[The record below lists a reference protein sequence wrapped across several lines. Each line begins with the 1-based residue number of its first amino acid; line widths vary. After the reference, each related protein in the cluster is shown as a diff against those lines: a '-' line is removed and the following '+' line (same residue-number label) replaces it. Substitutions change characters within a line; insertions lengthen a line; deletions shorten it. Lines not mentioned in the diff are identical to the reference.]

1 MGIGDLIEKFRGV
14 ALDRIEQMNLIMVAL
29 EREPDD
35 GSSSEAL
42 LREIHTLKGEAKM
55 MGFAD
60 INLVA
65 HQTES
70 LLIAASERAFDVDAS
85 FADCIFEGFDVLR
98 LLLTKRAG
106 ASDEPIDM
114 TGFNERASRII
125 HNLELDE
132 PPTREVLV
140 EAPPRNAGR
149 VSDLTSLPSSPADP
163 GAEELGARVIFTDPD
178 LEIGHDPSSSDVE
191 DVLHLT
197 AMRGRKLVRSAAPER
212 NTFEYSKD
220 EVSRPATG
228 LRLQTD
234 SVLRVRL
241 DRLERIGAVASEVL
255 LLSKRM
261 DYHVRALQDVRG
273 ELKEWLNR
281 AGADLPKSHLAALR
295 QTLHRLD
302 ASIISTS
309 DDSRKGSMRTSQLDE
324 EVRSLRHVP
333 LAQSVS
339 HYPRAVRDLAKSQ
352 GKRVRFSLDIG
363 TIEVDRP
370 VLTTLADPLLHLV
383 RNAVDH
389 GIESPSERVA
399 SGKEPEGE
407 IRLSVEHVGDGL
419 RVTLSDDGRGIDT
432 DFMRERAVAKGLIT
446 LESSLAMD
454 EQEALG
460 LVFRPGFSTREVV
473 SDVSGRGIGMDV
485 VLRHITTAGGN
496 VEVSSEVGQGTTFT
510 LRVPLSSV
518 VVSALLVRFGGRV
531 FGIHA
536 KDIER
541 VVDAPAKA
549 LRYVHGAPC
558 VRDEDGSLIA
568 LIDWRTPLGLPE
580 VKLTGKSSLRV
591 LMIRDGVRLVG
602 VVVDEVMG
610 ERQALNRPLG
620 EFLKGVRMCRG
631 VALTDAD
638 EIIPLLNVVEM
649 LARAQRQESASIR
662 QTLGGGDPNQR
673 FDRSYS
679 TVQMRS
685 LATLKTILVAE
696 DSEITRALVTG
707 ILRGLGYRVLEADDG
722 QMAWEML
729 QEHRVHLIMTDVQ
742 MPRMSGLQLLE
753 KARGDERF
761 ATIPAIVLSTLGSP
775 EDKERAMQLGAD
787 GYLVKLDFREKDLIS
802 TVQRYLG

>member
-14 ALDRIEQMNLIMVAL
+14 ALDRIERMNLIMVAL

-35 GSSSEAL
+35 DSSSEEL

-70 LLIAASERAFDVDAS
+70 LLIAASERRFDVGS
-85 FADCIFEGFDVLR
+85 GFVDCIFEGFDVLR

-125 HNLELDE
+125 HALEDASTDDA
-132 PPTREVLV
+132 PPTVAGLPAAPEDPPTVEVD
-140 EAPPRNAGR
+140 PSR
-149 VSDLTSLPSSPADP
+149 VLPEVSLDP
-163 GAEELGARVIFTDPD
+163 
-178 LEIGHDPSSSDVE
+178 GHDPSSSDVE
-191 DVLHLT
+191 DLFELT
-197 AMRGRKLVRSAAPER
+197 STSGRKRVSAAIGSRER
-212 NTFEYSKD
+212 NTLEFGPD
-220 EVSRPATG
+220 EQRGTTNTG

-234 SVLRVRL
+234 TVLRVRL
-241 DRLERIGAVASEVL
+241 ERLERLGGVASEVL

-261 DYHVRALQDVRG
+261 DYHMREFQEVRD
-273 ELKEWLNR
+273 ELKEWLAR
-281 AGADLPKSHLAALR
+281 AGTDIPKSHVASMR
-295 QTLHRLD
+295 SILHRLD
-302 ASIISTS
+302 ASITSTS
-309 DDSRKGSMRTSQLDE
+309 EDSRKGSLRTSQLDE

-339 HYPRAVRDLAKSQ
+339 HYPRAVRDLAQSQ
-352 GKRVRFSLDIG
+352 GKRVRFSLDVG
-363 TIEVDRP
+363 NIEVDRP

-389 GIESPSERVA
+389 GIESPAERTA
-399 SGKEPEGE
+399 NGKEPEGE
-407 IRLSVEHVGDGL
+407 IRLSVEHIGDGI
-419 RVTLSDDGRGIDT
+419 RVTLTDDGRGIDPEY
-432 DFMRERAVAKGLIT
+432 MRERAIAKGLIT
-446 LESSLAMD
+446 PERAHAMND
-454 EQEALG
+454 QEAFG
-460 LVFRPGFSTREVV
+460 LVFTPGFSTRDIV

-496 VEVSSEVGQGTTFT
+496 VEVSSEAGEGTTFT

-536 KDIER
+536 KDVER
-541 VVDAPAKA
+541 VVDAPGDA
-549 LRYVHGAPC
+549 LRYIHGAPC
-558 VRDEDGSLIA
+558 VRDEDGDLIA
-568 LIDWRTPLGLPE
+568 LLDWRTPLGLPE
-580 VKLTGKSSLRV
+580 VKLDTRASMRV
-591 LMIRDGVRLVG
+591 LMIRDGARLVG
-602 VVVDEVMG
+602 VVVDEVIA

-649 LARAQRQESASIR
+649 LARSQRQEPAKVH
-662 QTLGGGDPNQR
+662 QTLAGDAGNKT

-679 TVQMRS
+679 TVQMRALTS
-685 LATLKTILVAE
+685 LKTILVAE

-729 QEHRVHLIMTDVQ
+729 QEHRVHLLMTDVQ
-742 MPRMSGLQLLE
+742 MPRMSGLELLS
-753 KARGDERF
+753 KVRGDERY
-761 ATIPAIVLSTLGSP
+761 AAIPAIVLSTLGSP

-787 GYLVKLDFREKDLIS
+787 GYLVKLDFREKDLIA
-802 TVQRYLG
+802 TIQRHLG

>member
-14 ALDRIEQMNLIMVAL
+14 ALDRIERMNLIMVAL

-35 GSSSEAL
+35 GSSSEEL

-70 LLIAASERAFDVDAS
+70 LLIAASERKFDVAPG
-85 FADCIFEGFDVLR
+85 FVDCIFEGFDVLR

-106 ASDEPIDM
+106 AADEPIDM

-125 HNLELDE
+125 HDLEDAAGGGDAD
-132 PPTREVLV
+132 PPTVEGLPTAPEDDDPPTVEVDPALI
-140 EAPPRNAGR
+140 
-149 VSDLTSLPSSPADP
+149 LP
-163 GAEELGARVIFTDPD
+163 ELA
-178 LEIGHDPSSSDVE
+178 LEPGHDPSSSDVE
-191 DVLHLT
+191 DLLELT
-197 AMRGRKLVRSAAPER
+197 STRGRKRVSAAIGTRER
-212 NTFEYSKD
+212 NTFEYGPD
-220 EVSRPATG
+220 EQRGPSTG

-234 SVLRVRL
+234 TVLRVRL
-241 DRLERIGAVASEVL
+241 ERLERIGGVASEVL

-261 DYHVRALQDVRG
+261 DYHMREFQDVRG
-273 ELKEWLNR
+273 ELKEWLAR
-281 AGADLPKSHLAALR
+281 AGTDIPKSHVASMR
-295 QTLHRLD
+295 SILHRLD
-302 ASIISTS
+302 ASITSTS
-309 DDSRKGSMRTSQLDE
+309 EDSRKGSLRTSQLDE

-339 HYPRAVRDLAKSQ
+339 HYPRAVRDLAQSQ
-352 GKRVRFSLDIG
+352 GKRVRFSLDVG
-363 TIEVDRP
+363 NIEVDRP

-389 GIESPSERVA
+389 GIESPAERA
-399 SGKEPEGE
+399 ANGKEPEGE
-407 IRLSVEHVGDGL
+407 IRLSVEHIGDGL
-419 RVTLSDDGRGIDT
+419 RVTLTDDGRGIDPEY
-432 DFMRERAVAKGLIT
+432 MRERAIAKGIIT
-446 LESSLAMD
+446 PERARAMND
-454 EQEALG
+454 QEALG
-460 LVFRPGFSTREVV
+460 LVFTPGFSTRDIV

-496 VEVSSEVGQGTTFT
+496 VEVSSEAGEGTTFT

-536 KDIER
+536 KDVER
-541 VVDAPAKA
+541 VVDTPGDA
-549 LRYVHGAPC
+549 LRYIHGAPC
-558 VRDEDGSLIA
+558 VRDEDGDLIA
-568 LIDWRTPLGLPE
+568 LLDWRTPLGLPE
-580 VKLTGKSSLRV
+580 VKLDGRASMRV
-591 LMIRDGVRLVG
+591 LMIRDGARLVG
-602 VVVDEVMG
+602 VVVDEVIA

-649 LARAQRQESASIR
+649 LARSQRHEPAAVR
-662 QTLGGGDPNQR
+662 QTLAGDAGNKT

-679 TVQMRS
+679 TVQMRALS
-685 LATLKTILVAE
+685 SLKTILVAE

-729 QEHRVHLIMTDVQ
+729 QEHRVHLLMTDVQ
-742 MPRMSGLQLLE
+742 MPRMSGLELLS
-753 KARGDERF
+753 KVRGDERY
-761 ATIPAIVLSTLGSP
+761 TSIPAIVLSTLGSP

-787 GYLVKLDFREKDLIS
+787 GYLVKLDFREKDLIA
-802 TVQRYLG
+802 TIQRHLG